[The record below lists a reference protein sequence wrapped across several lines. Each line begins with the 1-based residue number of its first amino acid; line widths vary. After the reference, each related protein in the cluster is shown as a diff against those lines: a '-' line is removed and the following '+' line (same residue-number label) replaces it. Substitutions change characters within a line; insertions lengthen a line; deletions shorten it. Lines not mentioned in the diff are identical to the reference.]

1 MPQPMQVLDEVA
13 IPYPTAIDLFESFSE
28 GMHSL
33 YLHAFLLTADH
44 DQAEECLV
52 WAIRECV
59 EGPGVFME
67 STRLCIRKA
76 VLKRAIELVA
86 PVPERIDDVSLTS
99 LNASTTPIESNAF
112 AAILSLTPFRRFV
125 FVMSILEGQSDY
137 ECAVFLRCSR
147 RDVRI
152 ARLLALKRELSS
164 DAQGEETLQ
173 V

>member
-13 IPYPTAIDLFESFSE
+13 IPYPTAIDLFESFSK

-76 VLKRAIELVA
+76 VLKRAIELVV
-86 PVPERIDDVSLTS
+86 PVPECTDDVSLTS
-99 LNASTTPIESNAF
+99 LKALEEKLP
-112 AAILSLTPFRRFV
+112 PRRFMRVHRSFIVSLDKITSINKTAVNIGKTLITVGDQYKDV
-125 FVMSILEGQSDY
+125 FSEFV
-137 ECAVFLRCSR
+137 SR
-147 RDVRI
+147 W
-152 ARLLALKRELSS
+152 
-164 DAQGEETLQ
+164 G
-173 V
+173 